1 MIGHG
6 AWVAVAGVTFSS
18 ASAGCPRDAQDEIP
32 KSKTKTKIK
41 TKTRNPEK
49 KKVTPGRNDR

>member
-49 KKVTPGRNDR
+49 KK